1 MARNKTSQN
10 TMTNFDELEAHLA
23 GTLRPVTPPGDY
35 VQRLRSRVHM
45 PNPRRIAE
53 RIASWRSLF
62 IAIGG
67 TLSIILLMVTVA
79 RALFHLV
86 ARKS

>member
-1 MARNKTSQN
+1 MPRIRTTHPS
-10 TMTNFDELEAHLA
+10 MTNFDELEAHLA
-23 GTLRPVTPPGDY
+23 GTLRPVTPSGDFA
-35 VQRLRSRVHM
+35 QRLRTRVHM
-45 PNPRRIAE
+45 PDPRRIAE
-53 RIASWRSLF
+53 RIASWRSLV

-67 TLSIILLMVTVA
+67 TMSIILLIVTVA